1 MEAVL
6 REIEAER
13 AKRATLVLLIE
24 KKRELAQLKRDN
36 RQMEEELQRA
46 PSCSASDSL
55 AASAAAGGHAK
66 RARAGPPG
74 TEPQAAS
81 PAPVGAGGFL
91 CLDPGRKKRVT
102 VCAFKSKILLHVRE
116 HFQDGDGAWQP
127 GKKGV
132 TLALLEWHLLK
143 KHAALLSSHLSRGE
157 AFELDLGR
165 KRVASVKSY
174 NGKHYVDVR
183 EHYHADKGE
192 SKPTRKGIMLAA
204 EPWQNLVSNFA
215 AADALID
222 DLEES

>member
-74 TEPQAAS
+74 TAQAAS

>member
-81 PAPVGAGGFL
+81 PAGAPAGGFL

-127 GKKGV
+127 GKKGQGRRRRRQLV
-132 TLALLEWHLLK
+132 RLFYCTHVPSTASSRPLPGAVHGSLTRCGPS
-143 KHAALLSSHLSRGE
+143 LSPPRH
-157 AFELDLGR
+157 
-165 KRVASVKSY
+165 
-174 NGKHYVDVR
+174 
-183 EHYHADKGE
+183 
-192 SKPTRKGIMLAA
+192 
-204 EPWQNLVSNFA
+204 
-215 AADALID
+215 
-222 DLEES
+222 